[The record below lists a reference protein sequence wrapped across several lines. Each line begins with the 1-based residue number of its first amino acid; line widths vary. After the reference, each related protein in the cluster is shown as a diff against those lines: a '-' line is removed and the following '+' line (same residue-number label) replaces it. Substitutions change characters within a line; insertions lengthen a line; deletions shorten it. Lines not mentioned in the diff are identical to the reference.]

1 MAFFG
6 GQRVIP
12 IWDINSQKFTY
23 LNSNKALSEISTS
36 QLIWDMN
43 GIIKNRP
50 DPFTIPDDSNPD
62 IHFDSGLIWGEDI
75 IDLILVNRGKVV
87 SPLRNLQG
95 FSELDVALT
104 FTDEAV
110 IGIDWSDTVES
121 SHTDFSID
129 IVKLLHLLHERGQTD
144 IMIYSLF
151 GDYPYIPAG
160 TASNLNISLVYLMDS
175 NKSPSWAKGVL
186 IFE

>member
-12 IWDINSQKFTY
+12 IWDINSQKFTF
-23 LNSNKALSEISTS
+23 LNSDKALSEISTS

-75 IDLILVNRGKVV
+75 IDEFQEFLCHHGKYY
-87 SPLRNLQG
+87 
-95 FSELDVALT
+95 
-104 FTDEAV
+104 
-110 IGIDWSDTVES
+110 
-121 SHTDFSID
+121 
-129 IVKLLHLLHERGQTD
+129 K
-144 IMIYSLF
+144 
-151 GDYPYIPAG
+151 
-160 TASNLNISLVYLMDS
+160 
-175 NKSPSWAKGVL
+175 
-186 IFE
+186 